1 MTCLNIQTYREEL
14 KYMIDMYIQS
24 KTYIYKLNTQECKL
38 ENRENR
44 ETNLPVIFS
53 CHHTNKWVIM
63 NKEEKDMKN

>member
-1 MTCLNIQTYREEL
+1 M
-14 KYMIDMYIQS
+14 MVMYIQS

-53 CHHTNKWVIM
+53 CYHTNKWVIM